1 MQARGEAAADGG
13 VGCGG
18 WWCVGVCVGRVC
30 VCGANIGGS
39 TDVGSLSGPSCTFVA
54 ELSFTTLLVVSLWRG
69 PLEMDR
75 GALSCVGGLAVR
87 AVVLASS
94 AVPSRDRDGLGW
106 VPKSRSKPARLPH
119 ARLQV
124 RTLPHEGSVGSTT
137 L

>member
-1 MQARGEAAADGG
+1 
-13 VGCGG
+13 
-18 WWCVGVCVGRVC
+18 VC
-30 VCGANIGGS
+30 VCVVPRRRQHGRR
-39 TDVGSLSGPSCTFVA
+39 VA
-54 ELSFTTLLVVSLWRG
+54 LRTVLHLVVELSFTTLLVVSLWRG
-69 PLEMDR
+69 PLGMGR
-75 GALSCVGGLAVR
+75 GALTCVGGLVVR

-124 RTLPHEGSVGSTT
+124 RTLPHQGSVASTT